1 MPRKNLID
9 QQKAKN
15 NEFHTQYN
23 YISIYKFK
31 TLKQKKN
38 HLTGSES
45 FFNNSFSIPIYVSLN
60 KTDQN
65 KHKN

>member
-15 NEFHTQYN
+15 NGFHTQYN

-31 TLKQKKN
+31 TLKQKKK
-38 HLTGSES
+38 S
-45 FFNNSFSIPIYVSLN
+45 FNRI
-60 KTDQN
+60 
-65 KHKN
+65 